1 MPLEGEK
8 SCPSLQL
15 SHKVRVFIS
24 QLVSIET
31 EDRRMQDNRYWN
43 HFIVTRCQFLHHA
56 GPPNE
61 IS

>member
-1 MPLEGEK
+1 MLLEGNP
-8 SCPSLQL
+8 SCLSLQL
-15 SHKVRVFIS
+15 FHKVRVFIS

-43 HFIVTRCQFLHHA
+43 DFIVTRCQFLHHT
-56 GPPNE
+56 GPTNE